1 MKTQQ
6 TLNSAVKVRVNSAIK
21 EKAIRRLGEMGVGV
35 SLSDLVRILL
45 YDLANGQELPV
56 SIRRPN
62 RETMKAIENDLAGK
76 STRFDNV
83 EDLFEDLG
91 I

>member
-21 EKAIRRLGEMGVGV
+21 EKAIRRLGEMGV

-62 RETMKAIENDLAGK
+62 RETMKAIENDLAGR

-83 EDLFEDLG
+83 EDLFEELG